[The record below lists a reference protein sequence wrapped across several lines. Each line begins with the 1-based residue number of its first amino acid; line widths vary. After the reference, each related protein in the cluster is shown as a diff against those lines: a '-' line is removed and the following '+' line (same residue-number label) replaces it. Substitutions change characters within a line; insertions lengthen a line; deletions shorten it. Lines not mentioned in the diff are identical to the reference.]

1 MVNRWDLSLYW
12 PWTSSHYLK
21 CFNTHASV
29 NAKIIE
35 SLLFHFIS
43 LSPSFS
49 FTSATLQRQHRSRN
63 SDQNSLNPWLLQ
75 TMPGLPDSSLEVEF
89 RALCAKR
96 KPPFS
101 FSLFHAQMLRQRLE
115 AVLTKGTFTMLE
127 ELPEVSVWVRLWTV
141 KCESAFR
148 GSCSPQTGRTSTLT
162 WFQMEEVEGQTQ
174 PPFFVRVPPFL
185 FKAIVCNKWSF
196 LPLRVER
203 CFGLL
208 FKCHKD
214 VWFILAGYTTLE

>member
-12 PWTSSHYLK
+12 PWTPSHYLK

-63 SDQNSLNPWLLQ
+63 SDQNSLNSWLLQ

-101 FSLFHAQMLRQRLE
+101 FFFIPR
-115 AVLTKGTFTMLE
+115 TN
-127 ELPEVSVWVRLWTV
+127 V
-141 KCESAFR
+141 KATFR
-148 GSCSPQTGRTSTLT
+148 GRSNQGHVHNAGRTSRGLRLSSALNC
-162 WFQMEEVEGQTQ
+162 EVWKRIQRELFSSDWSHIHINMISNGRGWRSNSTTILCTSA
-174 PPFFVRVPPFL
+174 PFSV
-185 FKAIVCNKWSF
+185 
-196 LPLRVER
+196 
-203 CFGLL
+203 
-208 FKCHKD
+208 
-214 VWFILAGYTTLE
+214 